1 MSRNVVVIQDSGE
14 ISSFSNQTLT
24 LDWENT
30 DYLRRKPSNAV
41 DYQGNIIFGDV
52 EGFVHVIDGSNGN
65 TIGRMKISS
74 NPIKNL
80 VKRGNEIYILDSELK
95 LFVINRDV

>member
-1 MSRNVVVIQDSGE
+1 MGKHRYRG
-14 ISSFSNQTLT
+14 
-24 LDWENT
+24 
-30 DYLRRKPSNAV
+30 KPSNAV

-80 VKRGNEIYILDSELK
+80 VKRGNEIYILTLNNFCNQS
-95 LFVINRDV
+95 